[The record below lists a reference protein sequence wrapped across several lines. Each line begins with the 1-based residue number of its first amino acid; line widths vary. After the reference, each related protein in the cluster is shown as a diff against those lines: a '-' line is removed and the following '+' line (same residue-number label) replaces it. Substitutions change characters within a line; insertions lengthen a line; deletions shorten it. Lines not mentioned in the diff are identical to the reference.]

1 MVYTW
6 DLVEGKGAPR
16 GEEGLY
22 VLSCQ
27 YGGGWGAGE
36 IYVIARFL

>member
-6 DLVEGKGAPR
+6 DLVEGKSAPR

-22 VLSCQ
+22 VLSCTEAD
-27 YGGGWGAGE
+27 G
-36 IYVIARFL
+36 VLARST